1 MGDALLLPDAI
12 EGLSSC
18 TSCDVPTFSFHS
30 ITPKTTVV
38 CMPVTATGLSMTL
51 AVSFIQQFQG
61 QDVSLK
67 DITRKKNK
75 NFKSFSVVFYVS
87 YTVLTSS
94 TAPQNYH

>member
-1 MGDALLLPDAI
+1 MWDALLLPDAI

-30 ITPKTTVV
+30 IMPKTTVV

-67 DITRKKNK
+67 DITRKKK
-75 NFKSFSVVFYVS
+75 KIQVLLGSVLCLLYSVN
-87 YTVLTSS
+87 L
-94 TAPQNYH
+94 

>member
-1 MGDALLLPDAI
+1 
-12 EGLSSC
+12 
-18 TSCDVPTFSFHS
+18 
-30 ITPKTTVV
+30 
-38 CMPVTATGLSMTL
+38 MPVTATGLSMTL

-67 DITRKKNK
+67 DITRKKK
-75 NFKSFSVVFYVS
+75 KFKSFSVVFYVS